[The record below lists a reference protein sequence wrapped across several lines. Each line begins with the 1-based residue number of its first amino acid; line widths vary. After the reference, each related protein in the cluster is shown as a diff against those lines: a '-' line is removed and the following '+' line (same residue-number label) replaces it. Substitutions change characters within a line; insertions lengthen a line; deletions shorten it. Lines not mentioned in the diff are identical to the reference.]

1 MPANLFI
8 MIRISWSITKTPEYI
23 KCFFDFTKGEFWRY
37 SKYTNHAK
45 HMRDVKKKYT
55 SLVARSQNLLKG
67 RVPFSI
73 SIHKVSDA
81 KKTISV

>member
-1 MPANLFI
+1 MMISTNWTVTNKLEYFI
-8 MIRISWSITKTPEYI
+8 CI
-23 KCFFDFTKGEFWRY
+23 FDFTKGEFWRY